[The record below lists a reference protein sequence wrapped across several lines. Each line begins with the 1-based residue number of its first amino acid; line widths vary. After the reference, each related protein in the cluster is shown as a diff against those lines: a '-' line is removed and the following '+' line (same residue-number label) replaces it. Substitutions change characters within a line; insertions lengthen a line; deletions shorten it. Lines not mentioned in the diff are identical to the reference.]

1 MASYPPSNPGE
12 SQSRRASEF
21 VVMTAAYNEEENI
34 AKTIESMLAQT
45 LLPKR
50 WVIASDG
57 STDKTDSIIEAYAAK
72 HSFIQF
78 LRISRAPGRS
88 FGAKVLALRQAYKL
102 FDGLSYDYIGNLD
115 ADITTDP
122 NYYTDLIAYF
132 ERTQQLGIA
141 GGLVYEESNG
151 VFEGRRSNRLY
162 SVAHAGQL
170 VRRAC
175 YEQIGG
181 YAVLQYGGEDWHA
194 QISAGMKGWTA
205 ESVPGLKVYHHRHT
219 GEADNLVR
227 HKFRQGRMDY
237 ALGSDPFFEILKCL
251 ERFPEKP
258 FILGGASRLCGFFLS
273 LIKRDPRPVSSE
285 FIAHIRGEQRRKLS
299 SLLAFKRVKSASN
312 ASG

>member
-1 MASYPPSNPGE
+1 MSSYPPIAVDDRHG
-12 SQSRRASEF
+12 RRVPEF

-34 AKTIESMLAQT
+34 GKTIESMLAQT

-57 STDKTDSIIEAYAAK
+57 STDKTDSIIQGYAAR
-72 HSFIQF
+72 HSFIQL
-78 LRISRAPGRS
+78 LRIVRAPGRS
-88 FGAKVLALRQAYKL
+88 FGSKVAALHQAQKL

-115 ADITTDP
+115 ADVTTDP
-122 NYYTDLIAYF
+122 NYYSDLIAHF
-132 ERTQQLGIA
+132 ERTPHLGIA

-194 QISAGMKGWTA
+194 QISASMKGWTA
-205 ESVPGLKVYHHRHT
+205 ESLPGLKVYHHRHT

-237 ALGSDPFFEILKCL
+237 ALGSDPFFEILKCV

-273 LIKRDPRPVSSE
+273 LIRRDPRPVSQE
-285 FIAHIRGEQRRKLS
+285 FIAHIRGEQRQKLS
-299 SLLAFKRVKSASN
+299 SVLALKRGRAASDV
-312 ASG
+312 SV